1 MTSSEIEQIVNAEIS
16 TIQSFQSY
24 HVTSIE
30 PHLVKPYK
38 QLCVSKYPAN
48 SELVFEVW
56 VVFEEEPVQGVGYV
70 IAFDEEE
77 ISENPYVLAIWNRE
91 KTSLDYVWHQTTFL
105 KTLEGM

>member
-1 MTSSEIEQIVNAEIS
+1 MTSTEIEQIINAEIRE
-16 TIQSFQSY
+16 IQSFQSY

-30 PHLVKPYK
+30 PYLVKPYK
-38 QLCVSKYPAN
+38 EWCVSNYQMD

-56 VVFEEEPVQGVGYV
+56 IVFEETPTKRDGYV

-91 KTSLDYVWHQTTFL
+91 KTSLDYCWHQSTFL